1 MTVTQAI
8 QTRKSI
14 RKYDAKPVEQEKLT
28 RVLEAGRLAPS
39 AMNRQDWKILAV
51 TDQDKIMKMQDACM
65 GQKQVGMAPVTLVV
79 CANNDVI
86 MNCGQSKASVDCS
99 IAMSFMMLAATE
111 QGLGT
116 CWLGAFEADKV
127 RSVLDIPEDY
137 TVVAVSPLGYRAED
151 PAPKP
156 RKSAEEVICY
166 NKFE

>member
-51 TDQDKIMKMQDACM
+51 TEQDKIIKMQDACM